1 MTCNGIA
8 GTLPIALGI
17 CIAVNLT
24 LNGNIEFILIPRFK
38 STISAFGKETLSI
51 TFVVIGLLL
60 FIVTVATS
68 L

>member
-1 MTCNGIA
+1 MICKGIA
-8 GTLPIALGI
+8 GIFPMLFGI

-24 LNGNIEFILIPRFK
+24 LNGKTEFIFIPRFK
-38 STISAFGKETLSI
+38 LTISDFGKETLSI
-51 TFVVIGLLL
+51 IFVAMGLLL

>member
-1 MTCNGIA
+1 M
-8 GTLPIALGI
+8 LLGI

-24 LNGNIEFILIPRFK
+24 LNGSTEFILIPRFK

-51 TFVVIGLLL
+51 IFVVIGLLL

>member
-1 MTCNGIA
+1 MTCKGIA
-8 GTLPIALGI
+8 GTFPILLGI
-17 CIAVNLT
+17 CIAVNLI
-24 LNGNIEFILIPRFK
+24 LNGNTEFILIPRFK

-51 TFVVIGLLL
+51 IFVATGLLL

>member
-1 MTCNGIA
+1 MTCSGMA
-8 GTLPIALGI
+8 GTFPIALGI

-24 LNGNIEFILIPRFK
+24 LNGNTEFILIPRFK

-51 TFVVIGLLL
+51 IFVVIGLLL